1 MGKNEYKSAEIEIL
15 LFASDVYTNVV
26 DESDT
31 PGIDL
36 PDD

>member
-1 MGKNEYKSAEIEIL
+1 MGIEEYKSAEIEIL
-15 LFASDVYTNVV
+15 LFASDVNTDVV
-26 DESDT
+26 SDSDT

>member
-1 MGKNEYKSAEIEIL
+1 MGNNEYRSAEIEIL
-15 LFASDVYTNVV
+15 LFSADVNTDVVSDS
-26 DESDT
+26 ET